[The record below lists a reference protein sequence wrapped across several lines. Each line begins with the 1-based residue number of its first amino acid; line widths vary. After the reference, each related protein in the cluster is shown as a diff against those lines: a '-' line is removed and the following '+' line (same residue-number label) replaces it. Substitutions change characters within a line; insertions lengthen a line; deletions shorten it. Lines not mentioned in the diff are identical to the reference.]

1 MDKSEWRYAVLLA
14 LFIIPAAV
22 FANFIRVVVII
33 LITYYFGDEAG
44 QGFLHTSTGMLLFV
58 VTLLSVF
65 LLDRLLSP
73 LRMRLSGKARGAVSP
88 GGTSTFAASAR
99 AAWAVNPRWCPPR

>member
-1 MDKSEWRYAVLLA
+1 MHKSEWRYALLLA

-73 LRMRLSGKARGAVSP
+73 LRSEEHTSELQSLMRISYAV
-88 GGTSTFAASAR
+88 F
-99 AAWAVNPRWCPPR
+99 CLKKKK

>member
-1 MDKSEWRYAVLLA
+1 MHKSEWRYALLLA

-73 LRMRLSGKARGAVSP
+73 LRMRLSGKARRARSEVHTSELQSLMGNEYAVL
-88 GGTSTFAASAR
+88 
-99 AAWAVNPRWCPPR
+99 

>member
-1 MDKSEWRYAVLLA
+1 MGYPIVRSGVSIYISQYQLLVEDACSGLQSLFSLLALGLFYVYLMHKSEWRYALLLA

-44 QGFLHTSTGMLLFV
+44 QGFQIG
-58 VTLLSVF
+58 
-65 LLDRLLSP
+65 R
-73 LRMRLSGKARGAVSP
+73 
-88 GGTSTFAASAR
+88 ASCR
-99 AAWAVNPRWCPPR
+99 ERVCQYV